1 MTEDRIKGA
10 AYLVYEVERRAYPL
24 SESTFTI
31 GRDASSGIVIREP
44 AVSRLHAE
52 VKPEGEGFV
61 LNATGATGTKLDKVL
76 KREIEIDGQAYIAA
90 ISPEGVKVT
99 KKGFRKGN
107 EITWRAIISGDA
119 NLSEDLS
126 ASVDA
131 TAAPE

>member
-1 MTEDRIKGA
+1 MA
-10 AYLVYEVERRAYPL
+10 
-24 SESTFTI
+24 
-31 GRDASSGIVIREP
+31 
-44 AVSRLHAE
+44 
-52 VKPEGEGFV
+52 
-61 LNATGATGTKLDKVL
+61 TKLDKVL
-76 KREIEIDGQAYIAA
+76 KRELEIDGQAYIAA

-131 TAAPE
+131 SSTSE